1 MSLTLAIDCSMR
13 WLNLGVA
20 DCDRI
25 YGEENMNV
33 GNRQSELLPSSAES
47 LLGRFGMS
55 FADLGRIAVTVG
67 PGY

>member
-33 GNRQSELLPSSAES
+33 GNRQSELLPDSAER
-47 LLGRFGMS
+47 LLDQLPDRKS
-55 FADLGRIAVTVG
+55 VV
-67 PGY
+67 